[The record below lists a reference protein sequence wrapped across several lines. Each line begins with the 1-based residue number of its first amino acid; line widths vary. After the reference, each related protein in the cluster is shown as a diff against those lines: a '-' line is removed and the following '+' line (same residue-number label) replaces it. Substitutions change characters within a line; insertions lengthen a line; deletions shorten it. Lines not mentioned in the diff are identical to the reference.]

1 MTSVVRWVE
10 VHRLAV
16 AGREAGSQNR
26 IDAVKRDAT
35 IRGHWHHSALAHD
48 ELIQVMLR
56 VKRRR
61 PS

>member
-26 IDAVKRDAT
+26 IDAAKRDVPLDT
-35 IRGHWHHSALAHD
+35 VD
-48 ELIQVMLR
+48 DQVDADRLR
-56 VKRRR
+56 QHQCQL
-61 PS
+61 